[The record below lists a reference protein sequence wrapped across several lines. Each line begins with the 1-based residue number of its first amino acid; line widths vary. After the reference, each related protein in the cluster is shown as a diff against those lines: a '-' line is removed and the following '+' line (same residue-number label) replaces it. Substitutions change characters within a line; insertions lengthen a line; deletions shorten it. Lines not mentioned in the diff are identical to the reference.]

1 MESAFATIERDQ
13 RLQTGPFSTISHVSV
28 AVYDSIRVLKE
39 HLDATSP
46 ALAPEFP
53 VWINPEAT
61 AGLIDLD
68 GLNWDSLGD
77 ML

>member
-1 MESAFATIERDQ
+1 MESAFATIDRDQ
-13 RLQTGPFSTISHVSV
+13 DFRRTPLVRSRMSASL
-28 AVYDSIRVLKE
+28 VYDTLRVLKE
-39 HLDATSP
+39 HLDVTSP

-53 VWINPEAT
+53 VWMNPEAT
-61 AGLIDLD
+61 AGLMDLD